1 MAAGPPRKIQQNE
14 ASRIAAALAR
24 AFEHD
29 PMSSH
34 LLPDSDSRRSR
45 LERAFR
51 LFLNHLYVPD
61 GSSYTIGEAD
71 GAALWLAPG
80 AYPPRPTK
88 QLRLLPGLAR
98 VFGLR
103 PLPRALRDLGQ
114 MESIHPKRGPH
125 WYLGFLGVD
134 PSKQG
139 RGLGSGLLK
148 PVLERCDSDRLPAYL
163 ETSNPANLPLYQR
176 HGFDVIA
183 ECDITA
189 GPHIWG
195 MWREPQA

>member
-1 MAAGPPRKIQQNE
+1 MMAASLARKIQPNE
-14 ASRIAAALAR
+14 WGRVAAAMAR

-29 PMSSH
+29 PMAAH
-34 LLPDSDSRRSR
+34 LLPASDGRRVR

-51 LFLNHLYVPD
+51 LFLERLYAPD
-61 GSSYTIGEAD
+61 GSSYTIGETD
-71 GAALWLAPG
+71 GGALWLSPG
-80 AYPPRPTK
+80 AYPPPPTR
-88 QLRLLPGLAR
+88 QLRMLPGLAR

-103 PLPRALRDLGQ
+103 ALPKALRDLGR

-139 RGLGSGLLK
+139 QGIGSRLLK
-148 PVLERCDSDRLPAYL
+148 PVLERCDADRLPAYL
-163 ETSNPANLPLYQR
+163 ETSNPANLPLYRR
-176 HGFDVIA
+176 HGFEVIA
-183 ECDITA
+183 ECDIAA

-195 MWREPQA
+195 M